1 MWSEQ
6 IGGFA
11 MIQTRIIP
19 VATATE
25 QEFLV
30 EITENVCKAYC
41 VGGTL
46 PVSTVEFVAG
56 AAQVVNG
63 NAIVPI
69 VAKVIVA
76 TPNSN
81 GCGCAHTQVFTE
93 RFDIAFTA
101 TATNAVTLTPGTTV
115 LTDPAYVR
123 CCKARGVRI
132 TTTLTATIA

>member
-1 MWSEQ
+1 
-6 IGGFA
+6 

-25 QEFLV
+25 QELLI
-30 EITENVCKAYC
+30 EITENVCRPYC
-41 VGGTL
+41 VGNSNL

-56 AAQVVNG
+56 TVQVVNG

-69 VAKVIVA
+69 VAKVLIA
-76 TPNSN
+76 SPNPN
-81 GCGCAHTQVFTE
+81 GCGCAHTQVYTE
-93 RFDIAFTA
+93 KFDLAFTA

-123 CCKARGVRI
+123 CCKARGVRL
-132 TTTLTATIA
+132 TTTLTVTIA